1 MVKVEKTTYKEYGNC
16 CRITNGKFEII
27 VTTDLGPRVIF
38 YGKCGGENI
47 MYEDHEDLINKGGE
61 YFDEN
66 LAGKGIWHIYGGHR
80 LWKSPE
86 YIDTYYPDNAPV
98 DVQYVEGGAVFT
110 SEAEVTTGIRKSIS
124 ITMQDGGE
132 ITLVHSF
139 TNVGDKTTT
148 PISMWGLT
156 VLDKGAKAYIPLSQE
171 DTGFL
176 ANRNIV
182 LWPYTDVKDERLTIT
197 NDQVTLQQKNIAQ
210 PIKVGMSI
218 KQAVT
223 VKTKGLKFTLD
234 FDYLEGERY
243 PDYECNVESYTNN
256 IMLEIETLSPLYELQ
271 PGETKTHVER
281 WNLQEI

>member
-16 CRITNGKFEII
+16 CRITNGKFEIL
-27 VTTDLGPRVIF
+27 VTIDLGPRVIF

-61 YFDEN
+61 FFDEN
-66 LAGKGIWHIYGGHR
+66 LASKGIWHIYGGHR

-86 YIDTYYPDNAPV
+86 YIDTYYPDNSAV
-98 DVQYVEGGAVFT
+98 DVQYVDGGAVFT

-124 ITMQDGGE
+124 ITMQEDGE

-156 VLDKGAKAYIPLSQE
+156 VLDKGATAYIPLSQE

-182 LWPYTDVKDERLTIT
+182 LWPYTDVKDERLTIA
-197 NDQVTLQQKNIAQ
+197 NDQVSLQQKNIAQ
-210 PIKVGMSI
+210 PIKVGMSV
-218 KQAVT
+218 KQAVK
-223 VKTKGLKFTLD
+223 VKTKGLEFTLG
-234 FDYLEGERY
+234 FDYLDGERY
-243 PDYECNVESYTNN
+243 PDFECNVESYTNA

-271 PGETKTHVER
+271 AGETKTHVER
-281 WNLQEI
+281 WSLQEI